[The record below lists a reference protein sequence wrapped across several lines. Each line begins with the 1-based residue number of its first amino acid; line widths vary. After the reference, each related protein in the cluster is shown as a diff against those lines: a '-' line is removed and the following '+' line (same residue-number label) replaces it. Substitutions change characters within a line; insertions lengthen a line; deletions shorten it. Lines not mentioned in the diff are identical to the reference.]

1 MYNNLQNSNFSYGDY
16 TIMNL
21 QGLDMTIRIDDLIV
35 KMESARNRLNIA
47 IEKVTPHAELYPAW
61 SLKQLMDHITGWD
74 VLLVSSFRTHS
85 RGDTPIM
92 LENRDIDQ
100 YNDES
105 IVARKELSLESSRKS
120 YDEARVEVLEVLHEM
135 PPEKR
140 AQKFLSPWG
149 DLCSTASVLRI
160 FISHEMD
167 HADHLEECLLK
178 SGDVD

>member
-1 MYNNLQNSNFSYGDY
+1 MA
-16 TIMNL
+16 T
-21 QGLDMTIRIDDLIV
+21 TIDDLIF
-35 KMESARNRLNIA
+35 KLESARSRLNSTM
-47 IEKVTPHAELYPAW
+47 EKVTPHAEIYPAW
-61 SLKQLMDHITGWD
+61 NLKQLMDHITGWD
-74 VLLVSSFRTHS
+74 VLLASSFRTHS
-85 RGDTPIM
+85 RGDTPLM

-105 IVARKELSLESSRKS
+105 IIARKELSLESSRKS

-149 DLCSTASVLRI
+149 DLCSIASVLRI

-167 HADHLEECLLK
+167 HADHIEECLLK
-178 SGDVD
+178 SGVVD